1 VVLYYQFMARIDK
14 LLNEYGESHLN
25 ATNKAIH
32 WVCVPAIVLS
42 LIGLI
47 WSIPIPD
54 AFSSITAGKLPLN
67 WATLFIAFALIYYV
81 RLSIPLAIGMLVF
94 IGILLSLGYLI
105 AVNIPLPLWTSCLII
120 FSVAWVGQFWGH
132 KIEGKKPSF
141 LKDVQFLLIGP
152 VWLLSFIYKRV
163 GIKYS

>member
-1 VVLYYQFMARIDK
+1 MARIND

-47 WSIPIPD
+47 WNIPIPG
-54 AFSSITAGKLPLN
+54 AMKSLSIGILPIN
-67 WATLFIAFALIYYV
+67 WATLFIVFSLIYYV
-81 RLSIPLAIGMLVF
+81 RLSIPLAIGMIVF
-94 IGILLSLGYLI
+94 IGVLLTLGYLI
-105 AVNIPLPLWTSCLII
+105 AVNIPLPLWQSCLAI
-120 FSVAWVGQFWGH
+120 FSIAWVGQFWGH